1 MKTIIRILSLVF
13 ALVLMSFSLVGCL
26 LPPEEE
32 RYAEDKNIRYIG
44 YTCAAP
50 SDADSFSFTIK
61 ETEDGTVEFTAWCTS
76 EDGEKIVL
84 TGVTVGNS
92 ELDAVREIAE
102 KHFLSDFLM
111 ADDSSTDVTE
121 RDDISP
127 DETLYTL
134 LVMWKNGDAH
144 QTNSAFLAADDLR
157 AFFFGLA
164 ERTAKEK

>member
-1 MKTIIRILSLVF
+1 MKTIIRILSLVL
-13 ALVLMSFSLVGCL
+13 ALVVTSFSLVGCL

-32 RYAEDKNIRYIG
+32 RYAEDRNIRYIG

-61 ETEDGTVEFTAWCTS
+61 EAEDGTVEFTAWCTS

-102 KHFLSDFLM
+102 KHYLSDFLM
-111 ADDSSTDVTE
+111 ADDSTDVTE

-144 QTNSAFLAADDLR
+144 QTNSAYPAADDLR

>member
-13 ALVLMSFSLVGCL
+13 ALVITSLSLVGCL

-32 RYAEDKNIRYIG
+32 RYAEDRNIRYIG

-50 SDADSFSFTIK
+50 TDADSFSFTIM
-61 ETEDGTVEFTAWCTS
+61 ETEDGTVEFTAWCTP

-92 ELDAVREIAE
+92 ELDTVREIAE
-102 KHFLSDFLM
+102 KHYLSDFLM
-111 ADDSSTDVTE
+111 ADDSTDVTE

-164 ERTAKEK
+164 ERTSKEK